1 MKKAQRHKKKRV
13 NYKITEVREA
23 IREGLDTGTVQLST
37 VETPVNVKT
46 EAANDEHELV
56 NEVWLK
62 NSEHSEYNDESDSN
76 SNSSVEVRA
85 RPSTSKKMKKET
97 ENLDIELV
105 SMLLSSSTPFELI
118 DNPNFK
124 KFVKKLN
131 PNYQLPRSKDLKE
144 KIIHSM
150 ANNARYM

>member
-1 MKKAQRHKKKRV
+1 MKKAQRSRKKRS

-23 IREGLDTGTVQLST
+23 IREGLDTGTVKLSP
-37 VETPVNVKT
+37 VEIPMNVKT
-46 EAANDEHELV
+46 ESLNEESGLV
-56 NEVWLK
+56 NEIWLK
-62 NSEHSEYNDESDSN
+62 PSENSDFNEESDSN
-76 SNSSVEVRA
+76 SNSSVEA
-85 RPSTSKKMKKET
+85 PLRPSTSKKMRRET

-118 DNPNFK
+118 DNPSFK

-131 PNYQLPRSKDLKE
+131 PSYQLPRSKDLKE

-150 ANNARYM
+150 TNSNRYL